1 MVERMA
7 CWVVTGP
14 AGAGKSRLVS
24 WLVEQGAVAVD
35 ADSVGH
41 QVLEE
46 PEVLEGVR
54 TIFGLEVIRGGAV
67 DRKTLG
73 RRVFADPAALARLN
87 ALTHPR
93 LVERVL
99 DRLAELEN
107 VGTALAVVEAAVYFR
122 WPPLAPVDLVIAVV
136 ADPAVRLARLR
147 AAGLDETSARQ
158 RIAAQESMAADWPRA
173 DVLLVNEG
181 RPADLFAA
189 ARRVLGEHWRQVPH
203 PRDDQGER
211 T

>member
-1 MVERMA
+1 MVDQMA

-14 AGAGKSRLVS
+14 AGAGKSSLVA

-35 ADSVGH
+35 ADAVGH
-41 QVLEE
+41 QVLAE
-46 PEVLEGVR
+46 PEVLQAVR
-54 TIFGLEVIRGGAV
+54 TVFGLEVIRGGAV
-67 DRKTLG
+67 DRQALG
-73 RRVFADPAALARLN
+73 RLVFNDPAALARLN

-93 LVERVL
+93 LVQRVL
-99 DRLAELEN
+99 ARLAELER

-122 WPPLAPVDLVIAVV
+122 WPPLPSVDLVIAVV

-158 RIAAQESMAADWPRA
+158 RIAAQEPMAADWSRA

-189 ARRVLGEHWRQVPH
+189 ARRALREHWRQVPQ
-203 PRDDQGER
+203 PRDEQGER